1 MAASQIALRY
11 CCIEV
16 VEVPGCVEVLLGEK
30 RLLLITNNRHLKSMI
45 LVLFC
50 VWEDY

>member
-16 VEVPGCVEVLLGEK
+16 VEVPGCVEVFAGGK
-30 RLLLITNNRHLKSMI
+30 KIFANYK
-45 LVLFC
+45 
-50 VWEDY
+50 